1 MLPSL
6 SQAQTGALNQ
16 FCQRHSV
23 KKMSFF
29 GSVITSRFGPESDI
43 DILIEFHEGKS
54 PGFGFFTMQDELAE
68 ILGRPVDVTT
78 VGGLHPL
85 LKEKVLQTAETYY
98 DVS

>member
-1 MLPSL
+1 MLPRL
-6 SQAQTGALNQ
+6 SQAQTDALNQ

-23 KKMSFF
+23 KKLSFF
-29 GSVITSRFGPESDI
+29 GSVITPRFGRESDI
-43 DILIEFHEGKS
+43 DILIEFQKGKS
-54 PGFGFFTMQDELAE
+54 PGFSFFIMQDELSE
-68 ILGRPVDVTT
+68 ILERPVDVTT